1 MVTRARVCEGG
12 KRNRFEAKHLVHV
25 RRLPVSL
32 KCATKAA
39 LISEMALPR
48 FDRNKA
54 GVSLFDSLQTR
65 GKTREQRGGRRGD
78 IYVIKPSG
86 GGRWD

>member
-54 GVSLFDSLQTR
+54 GVSLFDSLQTQR
-65 GKTREQRGGRRGD
+65 KDTRAKGRKEGGYLRH
-78 IYVIKPSG
+78 
-86 GGRWD
+86 